1 MQQQASSAPF
11 AGFQRDT
18 PYAWSVAGLM
28 ALTYAVA
35 FIDRQVLN
43 LLVDPIKRDLLLSD
57 TSISLLQGL
66 AFVAAYVA
74 MGPVF
79 GRYADRGSRRNL
91 LIIGVTLW
99 CLFTVAC
106 GFAQDFWT
114 LFIARAG
121 VGAAEA
127 CLLPAG
133 WSMLADYFSRERLPR
148 AMSIFLLGP
157 FVGGG
162 FALIFGG
169 LIVQGVAGMQFG
181 GPLAGLEPWQLTFV
195 FVGAPG
201 LVLAVLLLLVRE
213 PPRHGAGAAV
223 ATGAAPAPDPGG
235 ANADRA
241 FTTREV
247 VDFLWQERAFYGRFF
262 GGMALLVVMLYA
274 LPAWTPAFL
283 MRAHGGNPRDVGL
296 EYGTATL
303 LAGSLGILMGP
314 WIARRLARRWPQQSE
329 LRTTL
334 IAGLCAAPACL
345 YLPFAPSYWSALIAS
360 TIGSLCLNFALPMA
374 ASALQA
380 STPNRMR
387 GLVTS
392 AYAFVLT
399 SVGMGIAPSVIAIVT
414 DRVLQDPMRVGV
426 SLGWVCG
433 ISALLALPLLMGAAR
448 LYGARLE
455 ATKM

>member
-1 MQQQASSAPF
+1 MAVFMQQQPASSAAP
-11 AGFQRDT
+11 AGFRRDT
-18 PYAWSVAGLM
+18 PYAWSVAGLL
-28 ALTYAVA
+28 ALAYAVA

-133 WSMLADYFSRERLPR
+133 WSLLADYFSRERLPR

-162 FALIFGG
+162 LALIFGG
-169 LIVQGVAGMQFG
+169 LIVQGVSGMQFTG
-181 GPLAGLEPWQLTFV
+181 LLAGLEPWQLTFV

-213 PPRHGAGAAV
+213 PPRHG
-223 ATGAAPAPDPGG
+223 TGAPAAGS
-235 ANADRA
+235 ANSDRA

-247 VDFLWQERAFYGRFF
+247 IDFLWQERAFYGRFF

-345 YLPFAPSYWSALIAS
+345 YLPFAPTYWSALIAS
-360 TIGSLCLNFALPMA
+360 TVGSLCLNFALPMA

-414 DRVLQDPMRVGV
+414 DRVLQDPLRVGV

-433 ISALLALPLLMGAAR
+433 ISALLALPLLLGAAR
-448 LYGARLE
+448 LYSARLE
-455 ATKM
+455 ATKL

>member
-1 MQQQASSAPF
+1 MTNPSTESPEPPAP
-11 AGFQRDT
+11 AARDSG
-18 PYAWSVAGLM
+18 YAWYVAGLL

-43 LLVDPIKRDLLLSD
+43 LLVDPIKSTLDLTD
-57 TSISLLQGL
+57 TRISLLQGL
-66 AFVAAYVA
+66 SFVFAYVA

-79 GRYADRGSRRNL
+79 GRLADRGSRRNL
-91 LIIGVTLW
+91 LIAGVTLW
-99 CLFTVAC
+99 CIFTVAC
-106 GFAQDFWT
+106 GFATDFWM

-121 VGAAEA
+121 IGAAEA

-162 FALIFGG
+162 MALIFGG
-169 LIVQGVAGMQFG
+169 LIVQGVTGMQFSG
-181 GPLAGLEPWQLTFV
+181 ALAGLEPWQLTFV

-201 LVLAVLLLLVRE
+201 LLLALALLSVRE
-213 PPRHGAGAAV
+213 PARHFAAGV
-223 ATGAAPAPDPGG
+223 GDET
-235 ANADRA
+235 
-241 FTTREV
+241 FTLSEV
-247 VDFLWQERAFYGRFF
+247 LSFLWREREFYGRFF
-262 GGMALLVVMLYA
+262 GGMGLLVVVLYA

-283 MRAHGGNPRDVGL
+283 MRAHEGSARSVGL
-296 EYGTATL
+296 QYGTATL
-303 LAGSLGILMGP
+303 IAGSVGILLGP
-314 WIARRLARRWPQQSE
+314 WIARRLARWYPQDAE
-329 LRTTL
+329 LRTAMV
-334 IAGLCAAPACL
+334 AGLLAAPACL
-345 YLPFAPSYWSALIAS
+345 YLPFASGYWPALIAS

-399 SVGMGIAPSVIAIVT
+399 SVGMGIAPSVIALVT
-414 DRVLQDPMRVGV
+414 DQVLQDPARVDV

-433 ISALLALPLLMGAAR
+433 LAALLAQPLMLGAAR
-448 LYGARLE
+448 RYATRLTA
-455 ATKM
+455 ATSG

>member
-1 MQQQASSAPF
+1 MNAHAGF
-11 AGFQRDT
+11 AGRDSR
-18 PYAWSVAGLM
+18 YAWYVASLL
-28 ALTYAVA
+28 ALAYAVA

-57 TSISLLQGL
+57 TRISLLQGL
-66 AFVAAYVA
+66 SFVAAYVA

-79 GRYADRGSRRNL
+79 GRLADRGHRRNL

-106 GFAQDFWT
+106 GFAQDFWS
-114 LFIARAG
+114 LFLARAG

-169 LIVQGVAGMQFG
+169 LVVQAVTGVRFDGA
-181 GPLAGLEPWQLTFV
+181 LAQLEPWQLTFV
-195 FVGAPG
+195 FIGAPG
-201 LVLAVLLLLVRE
+201 LLIALLLLTVRE
-213 PPRHGAGAAV
+213 PPRQAA
-223 ATGAAPAPDPGG
+223 AAA
-235 ANADRA
+235 ASADTQ
-241 FTTREV
+241 FTLGEV
-247 VDFLWQERAFYGRFF
+247 MAFLWRERSFYGRFF
-262 GGMALLVVMLYA
+262 GGMALLVVVLYA

-283 MRAHGGNPRDVGL
+283 MRAHGGVAREVGL
-296 EYGTATL
+296 QYGTATL
-303 LAGSLGILMGP
+303 LAGSLGVLLGP
-314 WIARRLARRWPQQSE
+314 WIARRMARRWPQESE
-329 LRTTL
+329 IRTTIL
-334 IAGLCAAPACL
+334 AALCAAPACL
-345 YLPFAPSYWSALIAS
+345 YLPFAGSYWSALVAS
-360 TIGSLCLNFALPMA
+360 TLGSLCVNFALPMA
-374 ASALQA
+374 AAAIQA

-399 SVGMGIAPSVIAIVT
+399 SVGMGLAPSVIALAT
-414 DRVLQDPMRVGV
+414 DRMLQDSTRVGE

-433 ISALLALPLLMGAAR
+433 LSALLCVPLLAGAAR
-448 LYGARLE
+448 RYGARIG
-455 ATKM
+455 ATRM

>member
-1 MQQQASSAPF
+1 MSQPSTPATPEA
-11 AGFQRDT
+11 FQRDT

-28 ALTYAVA
+28 ALAYAVA
-35 FIDRQVLN
+35 FVDRQVLN

-133 WSMLADYFSRERLPR
+133 WSLLADYFSRDKLPR

-169 LIVQGVAGMQFG
+169 LIVQGVSGMQFSG
-181 GPLAGLEPWQLTFV
+181 LLAGLEPWQLTFV

-201 LVLAVLLLLVRE
+201 FVLAVLLLLVRE
-213 PPRHGAGAAV
+213 PPRHGTCGAASS
-223 ATGAAPAPDPGG
+223 AQGDH
-235 ANADRA
+235 A
-241 FTTREV
+241 FTTRDV
-247 VDFLWQERAFYGRFF
+247 LQFLWQERAFYGRFF
-262 GGMALLVVMLYA
+262 GGMALLVVTLYA
-274 LPAWTPAFL
+274 LPAWTPAYL
-283 MRAHGGNPRDVGL
+283 MRAHGANPREVGL

-303 LAGSLGILMGP
+303 LAGSFGVLLGP
-314 WIARRLARRWPQQSE
+314 WIARRLARRWPQQAE
-329 LRTTL
+329 LRTAL

-345 YLPFAPSYWSALIAS
+345 YLPFATSYWSALIAS

-399 SVGMGIAPSVIAIVT
+399 SVGMGLAPSVIALVT
-414 DRVLQDPMRVGV
+414 DQVLQDPLRVGV

-433 ISALLALPLLMGAAR
+433 ISALLSLPLLLGAAR
-448 LYGARLE
+448 LYGQRLE
-455 ATKM
+455 ATKL

>member
-1 MQQQASSAPF
+1 MLLSVEADARMTTADADP
-11 AGFQRDT
+11 AWRDSR
-18 PYAWSVAGLM
+18 YAWYVAGLL
-28 ALTYAVA
+28 ALAYAVA
-35 FIDRQVLN
+35 FVDRQVLN

-57 TSISLLQGL
+57 TRISLLQGL
-66 AFVAAYVA
+66 SFVAAYVA

-79 GRYADRGSRRNL
+79 GRLADRGHRRNL

-106 GFAQDFWT
+106 GFADDFWT
-114 LFIARAG
+114 LFLARAG

-162 FALIFGG
+162 LALIFGG
-169 LIVQGVAGMQFG
+169 LVVAAVAGVQFEG
-181 GPLAGLEPWQLTFV
+181 ALAGLAPWQLTFV
-195 FVGAPG
+195 FIGAPG
-201 LVLAVLLLLVRE
+201 LLLALLLLTVRE
-213 PPRHGAGAAV
+213 PPRSMSAGAAD
-223 ATGAAPAPDPGG
+223 TQ
-235 ANADRA
+235 
-241 FTTREV
+241 FSLREV
-247 VDFLWQERAFYGRFF
+247 SAFLWRERSFYGRFF
-262 GGMALLVVMLYA
+262 GGMALLVVVLYA

-283 MRAHGGNPRDVGL
+283 TRAHGGVMREVGL
-296 EYGTATL
+296 QYGAATL
-303 LAGSLGILMGP
+303 LAGSLGVLLGP
-314 WIARRLARRWPQQSE
+314 WIARRMAKRWPREAE

-334 IAGLCAAPACL
+334 VAALCAAPACL
-345 YLPFAPSYWSALIAS
+345 YLPFAASYWSALIAS
-360 TIGSLCLNFALPMA
+360 TLASLCVNFALPMA
-374 ASALQA
+374 AAALQA

-399 SVGMGIAPSVIAIVT
+399 SVGMGLAPSLIAGVT
-414 DRVLQDPMRVGV
+414 DGLLGDPARVGV

-433 ISALLALPLLMGAAR
+433 LSALLCVPLLAGAAR
-448 LYGARLE
+448 RYGERVG